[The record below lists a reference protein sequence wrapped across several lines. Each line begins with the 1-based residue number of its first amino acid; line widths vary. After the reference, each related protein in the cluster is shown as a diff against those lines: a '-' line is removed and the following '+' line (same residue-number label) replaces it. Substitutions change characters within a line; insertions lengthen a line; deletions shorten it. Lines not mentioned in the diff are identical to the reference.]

1 MYDSHALRVLEFEEV
16 KALVARM
23 SHWDR
28 GRSEVMAL
36 APQKYTEDI
45 YEIQQK
51 IGQVREI
58 VEKDGSLPLQG
69 LADIEDIISASA
81 KDFALSIGDLLK
93 VRANLTI
100 TSQLKR
106 YLIKWSHLPFIGET
120 VDYLTALPQLERTLT
135 LSFSS
140 DGQVLDSASATLREI
155 RQQIRESETQI
166 VHKLENMLRDLT
178 YSRMIQEQV
187 VTLREGRYVIPI
199 KSEYRGVFEG
209 LVLDSSGSGATVFME
224 PLGVIELNNGIRDGR
239 SEEKREIDRIVR
251 NLSSQVSQNG
261 KALRKN
267 LEIMAH
273 LDMIG
278 ALAHFAIDCFCIIP
292 AINSSGLLRLRKARH
307 PLLGSKAVPID
318 AEIGSDFSILIITG
332 PNTGGKTVGLKTMG
346 LFTLMALSG
355 MPIPADEGS
364 TVSHF
369 SQIFADIGDEQSI
382 SQNLSTFS
390 SHMSQITSILN
401 SVDEKSL
408 VLLDE
413 LGAGT
418 DPKEG
423 TALAISI
430 LEHLGN
436 LGVRTVVTTHFGEL
450 KFFATT
456 FEKARN
462 AAVEFDSVTLEPSY
476 RIIVGLPGQSC
487 ALSIAG
493 RLGLPSSVLSRAE
506 ELVSQEYVAM
516 DRLIGRLKQ
525 QEKEMERE
533 LEQREKAQREATTL
547 RNRYEEELSFIKTE
561 EVEILTEATSEAE
574 TMIHQSRSEIRKS
587 LKEFRKHLKDLEK
600 AGKKATPQEAESF
613 AEEALSKLDRVLER
627 LVEFKERKKLPSK
640 GVARGNF
647 SVGEP
652 VRIPS
657 LEKRGEVLEINDEEL
672 VLQVDKLKLSLPFW
686 KVEKLPSEELKRSES
701 RVIESEIKTQ
711 GSAFDARLDL
721 RGMHVDEALYALEKH
736 IDQAV
741 LSEAAGFQIIHGKGT
756 GALRS
761 AIQIFLKKHPAVLSY
776 RLGEAHEGSWGVT
789 VVNLR

>member
-1 MYDSHALRVLEFEEV
+1 MYDTHALRVLEFEEV

-23 SHWDR
+23 SHWER
-28 GRSEVMAL
+28 GKKEVMAL
-36 APQKYTEDI
+36 VPQKYTEDI
-45 YEIQQK
+45 YELQHK

-58 VEKDGSLPLQG
+58 IDKEGSLPLQG
-69 LADIEDIISASA
+69 LIDIEEIINASS
-81 KDFALSIGDLLK
+81 KEVALSISDLLR
-93 VRANLTI
+93 VRTTLSI

-106 YLIKWSHLPFIGET
+106 YLIKWSHLPYIGET
-120 VDYLTALPQLERTLT
+120 VDFLTTLPQLERTLM
-135 LSFSS
+135 LSFTSE
-140 DGQVLDSASATLREI
+140 GQVLDSASAALREI
-155 RQQIRESETQI
+155 RQLIRDSESQI
-166 VHKLENMLRDLT
+166 VHKLENMLRDL
-178 YSRMIQEQV
+178 SLSKMIQEQV

-224 PLGVIELNNGIRDGR
+224 PLGVIDLNNGIREGR

-251 NLSSQVSQNG
+251 NLTSQVSQNG
-261 KALRKN
+261 KALLRN
-267 LEIMAH
+267 LESMAH

-278 ALAHFAIDCFCIIP
+278 ALAHFAIEKDCIIP
-292 AINSSGLLRLRKARH
+292 AINSAGHLRLKKARH
-307 PLLGSKAVPID
+307 PLLGRKAVPID

-390 SHMSQITSILN
+390 SHISQITAILK
-401 SVDEKSL
+401 SVDQKSL

-423 TALAISI
+423 TALAIAI

-436 LGVRTVVTTHFGEL
+436 LGARTVVTTHFGEL

-516 DRLIGRLKQ
+516 DRLLGRLKE

-533 LEQREKAQREATTL
+533 LEQREKAQREATHL
-547 RNRYEEELSFIKTE
+547 RDRYEEELSFIKTE

-574 TMIHQSRSEIRKS
+574 ILIHQSRSEIKKS

-600 AGKKATPQEAESF
+600 AEKKPSPQEADSF
-613 AEEALSKLDRVLER
+613 AEEALSKLDRVLQR
-627 LVEFKERKKLPSK
+627 LEEFKEKRKLPSH
-640 GVARGNF
+640 GASRGSF
-647 SVGEP
+647 SEGE
-652 VRIPS
+652 VVYIPS
-657 LEKRGEVLEINDEEL
+657 LGKRGEVQEIKDDEL
-672 VLQVDKLKLSLPFW
+672 LLQVDKLRLSLPCW
-686 KVEKLPSEELKRSES
+686 KVQKVSAEEQKHEASK
-701 RVIESEIKTQ
+701 VIESEVKTQ
-711 GSAFDARLDL
+711 GSSFAARLDM

-736 IDQAV
+736 IDSAV
-741 LSEAAGFQIIHGKGT
+741 LGEVAGFHIIHGKGT
-756 GALRS
+756 GALRN
-761 AIQIFLKKHPAVLSY
+761 AIQLFLKKHPAVLNY

-789 VVNLR
+789 VVNLK

>member
-1 MYDSHALRVLEFEEV
+1 MYDTHALRVLEFEEV
-16 KALVARM
+16 KALIARM
-23 SHWDR
+23 SHWER
-28 GRSEVMAL
+28 GRKEVMAL
-36 APQKYTEDI
+36 VPLKYTEDI
-45 YEIQQK
+45 YELQQK

-58 VEKDGSLPLQG
+58 IDKEGSLPLQG
-69 LADIEDIISASA
+69 LIDIEDVINASM
-81 KDFALSIGDLLK
+81 KEFALSISDLLQ
-93 VRANLTI
+93 VRTTLSI

-106 YLIKWSHLPFIGET
+106 YLIKWSHLPYIGET
-120 VDYLTALPQLERTLT
+120 VDFLTTLPQLERTLT

-140 DGQVLDSASATLREI
+140 EGQVLDSASATLREI
-155 RQQIRESETQI
+155 RQQIRDSESQV
-166 VHKLENMLRDLT
+166 VHRLENMLRDL
-178 YSRMIQEQV
+178 SLSKMIQEQV

-224 PLGVIELNNGIRDGR
+224 PLGVIELNNGIREGR

-251 NLSSQVSQNG
+251 NLSSQVSQNS
-261 KALRKN
+261 KALIRN

-278 ALAHFAIDCFCIIP
+278 ALAHFAIEKDCIIP
-292 AINSSGLLRLRKARH
+292 AINQSGHLRLKKARH
-307 PLLGSKAVPID
+307 PLIGKKAVPID

-355 MPIPADEGS
+355 IPIPADEGS

-390 SHMSQITSILN
+390 SHMGQITAILQ

-423 TALAISI
+423 TALAIAI

-476 RIIVGLPGQSC
+476 KIIVGLPGQSC

-493 RLGLPSSVLSRAE
+493 RLGMPSSVLSRAE

-516 DRLIGRLKQ
+516 DRLIASLKE

-533 LEQREKAQREATTL
+533 LEQREKAQREASHL
-547 RNRYEEELSFIKTE
+547 RDRYREELSFVKTE

-574 TMIHQSRSEIRKS
+574 ILIHQSRSEIKKS

-600 AGKKATPQEAESF
+600 AGKKASPQEAESF

-627 LVEFKERKKLPSK
+627 LVEFKEKKKLPSR
-640 GVARGNF
+640 GVSRSGFNE
-647 SVGEP
+647 GEM
-652 VRIPS
+652 VYIPS
-657 LEKRGEVLEINDEEL
+657 LEKRGEIQELKDDEL
-672 VLQVDKLKLSLPFW
+672 LLQVDKLKLSLPYW
-686 KVEKLPSEELKRSES
+686 KVEKVPPEEQKRDDSK
-701 RVIESEIKTQ
+701 VIESEVKTH
-711 GSAFDARLDL
+711 SSFAARLDM
-721 RGMHVDEALYALEKH
+721 RGMHVDEALFALEKH
-736 IDQAV
+736 IDSAV
-741 LSEAAGFQIIHGKGT
+741 LGEVASFHIIHGKGT
-756 GALRS
+756 GALRN
-761 AIQIFLKKHPAVLSY
+761 AIQLFLKKHPAVLNY

-789 VVNLR
+789 VVNLK